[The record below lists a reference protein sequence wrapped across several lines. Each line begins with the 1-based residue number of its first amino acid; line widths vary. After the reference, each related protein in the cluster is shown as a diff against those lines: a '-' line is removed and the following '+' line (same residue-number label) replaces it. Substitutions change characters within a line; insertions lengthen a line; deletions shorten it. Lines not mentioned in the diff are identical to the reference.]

1 MTKQK
6 VFKENHIMLS
16 GSLIPTTMLS
26 LSSHLVEVP
35 HVFLEPFLLLVCE
48 LNHEHSKKQNI
59 ILSLLI
65 VVENEAVSKLS
76 ATSI

>member
-1 MTKQK
+1 M
-6 VFKENHIMLS
+6 
-16 GSLIPTTMLS
+16 TMLS
-26 LSSHLVEVP
+26 LSAYLVEVP

-59 ILSLLI
+59 ILTVI
-65 VVENEAVSKLS
+65 ENEAVSKLS